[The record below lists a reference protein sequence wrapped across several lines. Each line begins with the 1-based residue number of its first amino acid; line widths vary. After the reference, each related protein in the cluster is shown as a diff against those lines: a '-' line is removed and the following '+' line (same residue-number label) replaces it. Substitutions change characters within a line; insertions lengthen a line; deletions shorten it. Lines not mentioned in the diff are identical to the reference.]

1 MTAAEPEAEGETP
14 AETSSHSIAASSDPD
29 PSKTTETDVPASED
43 QDESSTIAAALN
55 SAKDTVST
63 QAANVAESI
72 AGSAETAK
80 HAVGDAAAAAG
91 LGFAPRGQEEGGSSA
106 LPPGGK
112 FTGGRSSVPTTTLYV
127 GNLYFDVTEED
138 LRRELERFGTVMSI
152 KIIYDGRGLSKG

>member
-1 MTAAEPEAEGETP
+1 MTAAEPEAEGATP

-43 QDESSTIAAALN
+43 QEESSTIAAALN
-55 SAKDTVST
+55 SVKDTVST

-72 AGSAETAK
+72 TGSAETAK
-80 HAVGDAAAAAG
+80 HAVGGAAAAAG
-91 LGFAPRGQEEGGSSA
+91 LGYAPQGREEGGSGASY
-106 LPPGGK
+106 PGK
-112 FTGGRSSVPTTTLYV
+112 VTGGRSAIPTTTLYI

-138 LRRELERFGTVMSI
+138 LRRELERFGTVMSV